1 MKNYGKKNKNKLL
14 SKLNFFLICLVLV
27 NFLSLQ
33 LIYSEENINSYDYI
47 KLELNSKI
55 NFDLIL
61 DNPKIKYFR
70 LYDYFIPLSIN
81 NSQYINN
88 FTISNKNYKILKNKE
103 NIYFQYDYNLN
114 NLKENNIIEK
124 KFIKENQK
132 YMPKINNKINFPYDE
147 IPEKYKEYLEFGDYI
162 NYNDKIKKKA
172 VELSYGEDD
181 VFIISTK
188 IANWIRNDINYNL
201 STIFLKPN
209 QTSTEVFETKQ
220 GVCRE
225 ITNLFASM
233 LRSIG
238 IPVRISIGYAYTNS
252 KEITNYLNSNWGAH
266 AWAEVLV
273 GDTWVPFDLTYN
285 QFGYVDPT
293 HIVTYYGAQEDNKNL
308 EIESKASGITL
319 TNSLKSKNDFK
330 IIDKKKLY
338 NENEFFDFEIDG
350 PKNLSFGSKGYLII
364 KIKNKKDFYQVLN
377 LRIFTPNLIISKSDQ
392 ENLIILKPNEK
403 KDIIYKYD
411 IPTNLDNNSIY
422 TFPMSI
428 YLNSY
433 KKKYEINSKKDFPL
447 LNEIPKEIL
456 NINDDLNNKKS
467 FSNNK
472 INLNCNLKINSPN
485 NEIFCELFNK
495 NNNKIENIRIKEN
508 TSNEIK
514 TLDLGMFENKTIDFK
529 INDFFSTIILKY
541 NNFSEIYNYNFSKPK
556 ININYE
562 LNSYF
567 NELYVNT
574 SILNFY
580 DNLTLEIFNNDKL
593 IYTKSKEKDNI
604 KIDLNPGEN
613 KIDFKLKFKDNLI
626 DKLNLTIN
634 EDNKINDPNIKNKEL
649 SLIDSI
655 IIYIKNLFNDIL

>member
-124 KFIKENQK
+124 KFIIESQK